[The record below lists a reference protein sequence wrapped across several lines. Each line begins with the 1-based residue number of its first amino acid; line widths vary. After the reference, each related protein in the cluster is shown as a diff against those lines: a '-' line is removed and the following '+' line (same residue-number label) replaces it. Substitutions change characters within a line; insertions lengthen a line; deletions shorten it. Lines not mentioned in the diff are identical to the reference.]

1 MKVELKVQKDGVN
14 TLKEEILAHSNSKLK
29 KIYIVATDV
38 KETGYDIVEEC
49 LIDLKA
55 RKFVAFG
62 IDKKNTTRKML
73 ENILKYTKNV
83 FVWDN
88 NGEVEVNAN
97 IFVFEYEEESFVY
110 LVQGGLTDSMLVTDM
125 SVYTKLT
132 YDLVKDK
139 KEYAE
144 YIDSLTKTI
153 KENFVK
159 LEKEYI
165 DELAEKKLIFTT
177 KQYIHVVPSIAE
189 LLGKKE
195 EQVDSIEEAP
205 KKLPKVE
212 LDVNELDS
220 FEIDLGDISD
230 IEVKEEEPYIIEEKD
245 NQVAEHETQV
255 ETEAFG
261 LNETI
266 IEDLEDEY
274 VISDEAI
281 DMEALVLESKV
292 VKINK
297 DEIEKG
303 KAKSKKKEEQTENG
317 KQASKKINLD
327 KVSNIIM
334 ELATKPTKGK
344 DVNKIKVPNY
354 IKDMVP
360 QFFEIMDDA
369 KLLKTDDGEYKETI
383 IKIEVID
390 VNNGIKHVDNE
401 AKLRQKVG
409 QTYVEFETDKLI
421 DVEYEELDIAR
432 VIKLA
437 KDYYHIEIIP
447 QGIEEYNLWDKMC
460 TNSFRGSNRQ
470 YGLM

>member
-159 LEKEYI
+159 LEK
-165 DELAEKKLIFTT
+165 
-177 KQYIHVVPSIAE
+177 
-189 LLGKKE
+189 
-195 EQVDSIEEAP
+195 
-205 KKLPKVE
+205 
-212 LDVNELDS
+212 N
-220 FEIDLGDISD
+220 
-230 IEVKEEEPYIIEEKD
+230 
-245 NQVAEHETQV
+245 
-255 ETEAFG
+255 
-261 LNETI
+261 
-266 IEDLEDEY
+266 
-274 VISDEAI
+274 
-281 DMEALVLESKV
+281 M
-292 VKINK
+292 
-297 DEIEKG
+297 
-303 KAKSKKKEEQTENG
+303 
-317 KQASKKINLD
+317 
-327 KVSNIIM
+327 
-334 ELATKPTKGK
+334 
-344 DVNKIKVPNY
+344 
-354 IKDMVP
+354 
-360 QFFEIMDDA
+360 
-369 KLLKTDDGEYKETI
+369 
-383 IKIEVID
+383 
-390 VNNGIKHVDNE
+390 
-401 AKLRQKVG
+401 
-409 QTYVEFETDKLI
+409 
-421 DVEYEELDIAR
+421 
-432 VIKLA
+432 
-437 KDYYHIEIIP
+437 
-447 QGIEEYNLWDKMC
+447 
-460 TNSFRGSNRQ
+460 
-470 YGLM
+470 